1 MRLDV
6 LSGEGQK
13 TVTPRRW
20 WGDQPLR
27 RGLQAGALVAGAIL
41 VLDVGFRTAP
51 WSDGWAII
59 YAGLSLGLAI
69 GLSLRLW
76 REREKAGRF
85 RRLAQG
91 LVILLLLGGAA
102 NSLRLP
108 TLALDE
114 ASAGL
119 APAAFPTQIPLL
131 ILFFIEFSHW
141 SLSVNRLRIHPAL
154 VFLLSFLLV
163 VLVGTGLLLLPNATV
178 GEIGLVDALFTATSA
193 VCVTGL
199 IVRDT
204 ATEFTLLGQLILL
217 FLIQVGG
224 LGMMTF
230 TSLFGFLFRGSFSL
244 QNQLFLRDFINE
256 ESIGKVGSTLLRI
269 VLFTVLVEG
278 AAAGLIFW
286 LLDPGLRPG
295 SAERLFFA
303 IFHSIS
309 AFCNAG
315 FSTLSLGLYEPGF
328 RTQYH
333 VHLILAVTVVLGGIG
348 FPVVLGYYTYLRHV
362 WTGIRKQLLGIED
375 YRHAPRVVNVGIRLM
390 LYPTLLLL
398 VIGFLGYWVFE
409 QGHTLQGLTGYGRWV
424 TAFFGAVTPRTAGFN
439 TVDLTGLALPTVL
452 LYLLLMW
459 VGTSPGSTGG
469 GLKTSTL
476 AVAILN
482 IVSLAKGQ
490 DRVEVFRRQISQ
502 ETIRKAFAVVLL
514 SLLVIGTGV
523 FLILLFE
530 PKLSVLS
537 VVFEVISAF
546 STVGLSLGIT
556 PGLSIPAKL
565 TLALLMFLGRVGML
579 TVLVALVRKART
591 LNYNYPEEGVF
602 IT

>member
-6 LSGEGQK
+6 LSGEGQESG
-13 TVTPRRW
+13 PLRRW
-20 WGDQPLR
+20 WWDQPLR
-27 RGLQAGALVAGAIL
+27 RALQAGALLAGGIL

-76 REREKAGRF
+76 RERERGGWF

-91 LVILLLLGGAA
+91 LVILLLLGGTA

-108 TLALDE
+108 TLPVEE
-114 ASAGL
+114 AAAGL
-119 APAAFPTQIPLL
+119 ALAAFPTQIPLL
-131 ILFFIEFSHW
+131 ILFLIEFSYW
-141 SLSVNRLRIHPAL
+141 SLSVNRLRVHPAL

-163 VLVGTGLLLLPNATV
+163 VLVGTGMLLLPNATV

-204 ATEFTLLGQLILL
+204 ATDFTLLGQLIIL

-230 TSLFGFLFRGSFSL
+230 TSLFGFLFRGRFSL

-256 ESIGKVGSTLLRI
+256 ESIGEVGGTLLRI

-278 AAAGLIFW
+278 VAAGLIFW
-286 LLDPGLRPG
+286 LLEPGMRPG

-333 VHLILAVTVVLGGIG
+333 VHLVVAGTVVLGGIG

-375 YRHAPRVVNVGIRLM
+375 YRHAPRVVNVSIRLM

-409 QGHTLQGLTGYGRWV
+409 QGNTLQGLTGYGRWV
-424 TAFFGAVTPRTAGFN
+424 TAIFGAVTPRTAGFN
-439 TVDLTGLALPTVL
+439 TVDLTGLAVPTLL
-452 LYLLLMW
+452 LYLFLMW

-490 DRVEVFRRQISQ
+490 DRVEIFRRQISQ
-502 ETIRKAFAVVLL
+502 ETLRKAFAVVLL
-514 SLLVIGTGV
+514 SFLAIGTGV

-537 VVFEVISAF
+537 VVFEVVSAF

-565 TLALLMFLGRVGML
+565 TLAVLMFLGRVGML

>member
-6 LSGEGQK
+6 LSGEGK
-13 TVTPRRW
+13 GAVLPRRW
-20 WGDQPLR
+20 RGDRPLR
-27 RGLQAGALVAGAIL
+27 RGLQAGALLAGAIL

-51 WSDGWAII
+51 WSDGWGVV

-76 REREKAGRF
+76 RERERGGRF

-102 NSLRLP
+102 NSLRLS

-114 ASAGL
+114 AGAGL
-119 APAAFPTQIPLL
+119 ALAAFPTQIPLL
-131 ILFFIEFSHW
+131 ILFLIEFSHW

-230 TSLFGFLFRGSFSL
+230 TSLFGFLFRGKFSL

-256 ESIGKVGSTLLRI
+256 ESIGEVGSTLLRI
-269 VLFTVLVEG
+269 ILFTVLVEG

-333 VHLILAVTVVLGGIG
+333 VHLILALTIVLGGIG

-409 QGHTLQGLTGYGRWV
+409 AQHTLQGMTGYGRWV
-424 TAFFGAVTPRTAGFN
+424 TAFFGGVTPRTAGFN
-439 TVDLTGLALPTVL
+439 TVEMTGLALPTLL

-490 DRVEVFRRQISQ
+490 DRVEIFRRQISQ

-514 SLLVIGTGV
+514 SFLVIGSGV

-537 VVFEVISAF
+537 VVFEVVSAF

-565 TLALLMFLGRVGML
+565 TLAVLMFLGRVGML